1 MRKSAL
7 IKAIKNIFR
16 NFLMSFASVVS
27 VAFTLTMLGLV
38 LLSLVNLQYMVNR
51 LEQRF
56 DTITYAVD
64 KEAAEDDIISLEDS
78 IEEIPN
84 VVEVQRVTKEEAF
97 ELMREELGRALD
109 GMEDNPLFDTFRIKI
124 EPVSEADNVI
134 ANLDNLGDSDR
145 IYYDREVAEIIISA
159 SRLIRNVGAVLVV
172 ALLFITILSIVNT
185 IRVGISSH
193 EKEITIMRY
202 VGGTRGYIR
211 GPFLI
216 EGLILGL
223 IGSLVSAVVVFFS
236 YQKLQQV
243 VGVYLAQMTSEIF
256 INDPKLIYQ
265 VIIVNVVIGMS
276 VGLFG
281 SLFSM
286 RRHLKV

>member
-1 MRKSAL
+1 MRKSAFV
-7 IKAIKNIFR
+7 KALKNIFR
-16 NFLMSFASVVS
+16 NFLMSFASIVS

-38 LLSLVNLQYMVNR
+38 LLSIVNLQFMVSK
-51 LEQRF
+51 LEQRY

-64 KEAAEDDIISLEDS
+64 EEATEAEIQALQETIEGIS
-78 IEEIPN
+78 N
-84 VVEVQRVTKEEAF
+84 VYEVERVTKEEAF
-97 ELMREELGRALD
+97 EIMREELGSALD
-109 GMEDNPLFDTFRIKI
+109 GMEENPLFDTFRIKI
-124 EPVSEADNVI
+124 DPVSEADNVI
-134 ANLDNLGDSDR
+134 ANLDKLGDSDR

-159 SRLIRNVGAVLVV
+159 SRLIRNVGAVLVLV
-172 ALLFITILSIVNT
+172 LLFITILSIVNT

-193 EKEITIMRY
+193 EREITIMRY

-223 IGSLVSAVVVFFS
+223 IGSAIAGVVVFFS

-243 VGVYLAQMTSEIF
+243 AGVYLAQMTSEIF
-256 INDPKLIYQ
+256 VNDPTLIYQ

-286 RRHLKV
+286 RRNLKV